1 MEIDDTGERLI
12 AEGNEQTLT
21 YGEHLSR
28 YLAVKGVVQDKTV
41 LDIASGTGYG
51 TQLIARYAKKVYGI
65 DYSEDAIAYCKKYHP
80 SANVEYRVGDAHDIP
95 LADNAVDA
103 VVSLETIEHLKSPE
117 KFVAEV
123 KRVMNDT
130 GVFVVSTPNDD
141 EFIEGNVFHIHE
153 FTLKELKKLL
163 EKHFTYSKYYY
174 QGVYYA
180 AALLDEPSFTS
191 PQDWEGMVHKTFGQP
206 INKAI
211 YFIALASDKPLK
223 DTLTPNVV
231 VADRWNAKEDVL
243 RDQARQDHLHSL
255 EQQIENREQ
264 RLSNNYKEN
273 EALQARNRAMQAE
286 LESIKSSRGWKLL
299 EKGWRIK
306 GRFTP
311 KKQR

>member
-28 YLAVKGVVQDKTV
+28 YSAVKGVVQGKTV

-51 TQLIARYAKKVYGI
+51 TKLIAQYAKKVYGI
-65 DYSEDAIAYCKKYHP
+65 DYSEDAITYCKAHHP
-80 SANVEYRVGDAHDIP
+80 STNIEYQVGDAHDIP
-95 LADNAVDA
+95 LADNAVDT

-123 KRVMNDT
+123 KRVMNDD

-153 FTLKELKKLL
+153 FTLRELKKLL
-163 EKHFTYSKYYY
+163 EKHFKYITYYY

-180 AALLDEPSFTS
+180 AALLDEPSFTNS
-191 PQDWEGMVHKTFGQP
+191 RDWEGMVHKTFGQP

-211 YFIALASDKPLK
+211 YFIALASNKPLT
-223 DTLTPNVV
+223 DVLTQNVV
-231 VADRWNAKEDVL
+231 VADSWNAKEDIL
-243 RDQARQDHLHSL
+243 RDRARQEYLRQL
-255 EQQIENREQ
+255 EEQIENDEQ
-264 RLSNNYKEN
+264 RLRDSHKEN
-273 EALQARNRAMQAE
+273 ETLQVRNREMQTE
-286 LESIKSSRGWKLL
+286 LESIKGSRGWKLL

-306 GRFTP
+306 GKLRP